1 MKNKCQYIFQIGLI
15 LFGAVFV
22 GLIISHIK
30 NKNEVLQLETENKAL
45 TEELEQSKKDFE
57 QRLERLKDMTKPG
70 TIESANVIEL
80 HPRYIEE
87 MKRRGLKEPVKDII
101 SDLMQHRELIPYKG
115 SVGGTMN
122 FYSESQ
128 IRILT
133 NKWVLAYFEDGHNG
147 GYLLLEYEVTNGGRI
162 KWKALA
168 SYMA

>member
-1 MKNKCQYIFQIGLI
+1 MKNNCRYIFQIGLF

-30 NKNEVLQLETENKAL
+30 NKNEILQLEIKNKAL
-45 TEELEQSKKDFE
+45 TEKLE
-57 QRLERLKDMTKPG
+57 QRLESLKEKTKQG
-70 TIESANVIEL
+70 TSKSANVIEL
-80 HPRYIEE
+80 HSWDIEE

-101 SDLMQHRELIPYKG
+101 SDLMRHKELIPYKG

-122 FYSESQ
+122 FYSEDQ

-147 GYLLLEYEVTNGGRI
+147 WYLLLEYEVTSDGKI

-168 SYMA
+168 SYIV